1 MGVAILA
8 PVPAVI
14 IDSAMETCARE
25 GVVAF
30 GTNAF
35 EVFHRVEEEYG
46 TGIPVIIKPT
56 SRYGDPKGYARMSFS
71 GKFERFTKA
80 DRQGLH
86 PEPEKRP
93 AVTLSPEDP
102 DTPVY
107 GFWEISNLRLM
118 PNQVS
123 MGSLRAVGKKTP
135 LPATYKFQGPLLV
148 VADFL

>member
-14 IDSAMETCARE
+14 IDSALETCTRE

-46 TGIPVIIKPT
+46 PGRPVIIKPT
-56 SRYGDPKGYARMSFS
+56 PRHGDPRGYARMTFS
-71 GKFERFTKA
+71 GLFERFTKA

-86 PEPEKRP
+86 PEPAKRP
-93 AVTLSPEDP
+93 AVTLNPEDA

-107 GFWEISNLRLM
+107 GFWEISNFQLM
-118 PNQVS
+118 PNRVS
-123 MGSLRAVGKKTP
+123 LVSLRAVGQKTP